1 MKTYEVRGHGVSGS
15 PITRKFTSRMRAV
28 QAAKLSL
35 SYNGFCPVSRRW
47 DDGATAVYRDRL
59 VGNAWCNECRT
70 HKPAL
75 TAFGTEGGSCDWMIC
90 DDCLRAVFPPSG
102 DQ

>member
-1 MKTYEVRGHGVSGS
+1 MKTYEVRGHGVSGN

-47 DDGATAVYRDRL
+47 DDGKTAVYRDRSDL
-59 VGNAWCNECRT
+59 ARDQTGE
-70 HKPAL
+70 
-75 TAFGTEGGSCDWMIC
+75 
-90 DDCLRAVFPPSG
+90 RAAYVVCEVRG
-102 DQ
+102 EA